1 MNTFTRIF
9 GGIALAT
16 GMSLSTPAMTAEA
29 SSLSVPEIVIGF
41 ENDSNS
47 GDEYISAET
56 SFQARRVAIWNAFSA
71 ITEYPNLH
79 EWIGEA
85 RFVGNTDDETQEF
98 LIEFEFPWPVGARWS
113 RVEVTRE
120 HGSEISWRQIE
131 GDLNA
136 NEGRI
141 SFSSVGDQAQ
151 IHYRAIISL
160 GVPAML
166 ARPYK
171 KKFVR
176 EFLNAIKER
185 VTANPEHAPAM
196 ALVTQ

>member
-9 GGIALAT
+9 GGIALAAVM
-16 GMSLSTPAMTAEA
+16 GLSTTAMTAVA
-29 SSLSVPEIVIGF
+29 SPLSDPEIAIGF
-41 ENDSNS
+41 ENDSS
-47 GDEYISAET
+47 TGDEFISAEA
-56 SFQARRVAIWNAFSA
+56 SFQARRAEIWNAFSA
-71 ITEYPNLH
+71 ITEYPDLH

-85 RFVGNTDDETQEF
+85 RFVGNSDEGSQEF
-98 LIEFEFPWPVGARWS
+98 LIEFKFPWPVGTRWS

-141 SFSSVGDQAQ
+141 SFSSTSDQAH

-185 VTANPEHAPAM
+185 VTTYPDPAPRM

>member
-1 MNTFTRIF
+1 MNSFARIF

-16 GMSLSTPAMTAEA
+16 GMSLSTPAMTTEA
-29 SSLSVPEIVIGF
+29 SPLSEPEIVIGF
-41 ENDSNS
+41 ENDSSS
-47 GDEYISAET
+47 GDEFISAET
-56 SFQARRVAIWNAFSA
+56 SFQARRAAIWNAFAA

-85 RFVGNTDDETQEF
+85 RFIGYTDDDSQEF
-98 LIEFEFPWPVGARWS
+98 LIEFEFPWPVGTRWS

-131 GDLNA
+131 GNLNA

-141 SFSSVGDQAQ
+141 SFSSAGDQAH
-151 IHYRAIISL
+151 IRYRAIIGV
-160 GVPAML
+160 GVPAMF

-171 KKFVR
+171 EKFVR
-176 EFLNAIKER
+176 EFLTAIKER
-185 VTANPEHAPAM
+185 VTTNPEHAPTM

>member
-16 GMSLSTPAMTAEA
+16 GMSLSTPAMTEEA
-29 SSLSVPEIVIGF
+29 SPHSEPEVVIGF
-41 ENDSNS
+41 ENDSS
-47 GDEYISAET
+47 LGDEFISAEA
-56 SFQARRVAIWNAFSA
+56 SFQARRAAIWNAFAA

-79 EWIGEA
+79 EWIGDA
-85 RFVGNTDDETQEF
+85 RFVGNTKDDSQEF

-120 HGSEISWRQIE
+120 HGSEISWRQID

-151 IHYRAIISL
+151 IHYRAIIGV
-160 GVPAML
+160 GVPAMF

-185 VTANPEHAPAM
+185 VTTNPDPAPTM
-196 ALVTQ
+196 ALITH